1 MRLGAIILEKKSD
14 LFLLIIKIKYN
25 NWMEI
30 NDLKMVTH
38 ENKVL

>member
-25 NWMEI
+25 NL
-30 NDLKMVTH
+30 NG
-38 ENKVL
+38 NK